1 MMMLLWVRAMQSFV
15 IALHSSQIGILIGWI
30 QFSKDVIGY
39 GRSLILDFSIDV
51 VGFVSAQPFE
61 FVIILHSN
69 WIGQQIILI
78 SVHFELEFINES
90 RSFIRILLWR

>member
-1 MMMLLWVRAMQSFV
+1 MQSFV

-51 VGFVSAQPFE
+51 VDGFVSAQPFE

-69 WIGQQIILI
+69 
-78 SVHFELEFINES
+78 
-90 RSFIRILLWR
+90 